1 MYVPYLDRPRPN
13 VSLVVRAAGVA
24 AGPLAA
30 GIRGELAKVD
40 AGIPLANVKT
50 IDAHLAAASAR
61 ERFSA
66 RVLGVFAAL
75 ALLMAA
81 LGLYG
86 VVAYRTAQRRFEIGL
101 RMALGADKP
110 AIARLVIGEGLRL
123 ALAGLVIGLAGALA
137 LARVLAAQLY
147 GVGPTDPVAFAWG
160 AMALAAAALLACCVP
175 ALRAMRV
182 DPAVCLRA

>member
-1 MYVPYLDRPRPN
+1 M
-13 VSLVVRAAGVA
+13 
-24 AGPLAA
+24 
-30 GIRGELAKVD
+30 
-40 AGIPLANVKT
+40 KT

-86 VVAYRTAQRRFEIGL
+86 VVAYMAAQRRSEIGL

-123 ALAGLVIGLAGALA
+123 ALTGLVIGLAGALA
-137 LARVLAAQLY
+137 LARVI
-147 GVGPTDPVAFAWG
+147 
-160 AMALAAAALLACCVP
+160 AAAALWRGSERSRGVRVGRGGARGGGAARLLGSRAARDARRSRRVP
-175 ALRAMRV
+175 ARVARGFGRDPRLRT
-182 DPAVCLRA
+182 